1 MRIAFYAPLKPPG
14 DALAAGTRDTA
25 RVLMDALAHAGHSVE
40 LVSTFRSYEDEG
52 DPDRQIALR
61 EEGTAIAR
69 HLATQWRSGR
79 RAPRPDLW
87 FTHHVYYKAPDWL
100 GPLVSVELAV
110 PYVIAEASHAPKRAG
125 SGWAIGHEAA
135 AEAIRRA
142 NLVLC
147 PTRHDVVGVQSLV
160 FNPERVARLLPFL
173 DPAPF
178 REAAGMR
185 EAHRAALAAA
195 HCLNP
200 GVPWIMSAAMMRPGN
215 KVASYRALAAA
226 LVHLEDLP
234 WRLLVAGDG
243 PARPEIEAAIEAA
256 LPGRACFL
264 GRLELAEL
272 APVYAASDLCVWPA
286 VNANYGRAMLEAQA
300 AGTAVVSCAPRGVP
314 DSVAEGRTG
323 VHVPPGDPEALAR
336 VIRGLLLRPS
346 RRAAM
351 GQAAMAYIDEE
362 RSVEAAAA
370 RLNRALAAVPGA
382 PVPGSRGP

>member
-1 MRIAFYAPLKPPG
+1 MQIAFYAPLRPPG
-14 DALAAGTRDTA
+14 DAMAADTRDTA
-25 RVLMDALAHAGHSVE
+25 RFLMEALARAGHAVE

-52 DPDRQIALR
+52 DLDRQVALR
-61 EEGTAIAR
+61 DEGTAIAR
-69 HLATQWRSGR
+69 HLAVQWRSGR
-79 RAPRPDLW
+79 RAARPDLW

-100 GPLVSVELAV
+100 GPLVSAELGV

-160 FNPERVARLLPFL
+160 FNRERVARLLPFL

-178 REAAGMR
+178 RQAAGVR

-195 HCLNP
+195 HRLNP
-200 GVPWIMSAAMMRPGN
+200 GVPWIMAAAMMRPGN

-226 LVHLEDLP
+226 LVRLDDLP

-243 PARPEIEAAIEAA
+243 PARPEIETAIETT

-264 GRLELAEL
+264 GRLEPADL
-272 APVYAASDLCVWPA
+272 APVYAASDLYVWPA
-286 VNANYGRAMLEAQA
+286 VNASYGRAMLEAQA
-300 AGTAVVSCAPRGVP
+300 AGTAIVSCAPRGVP

-323 VHVPPGDPEALAR
+323 VHVAPGNAEALAES
-336 VIRGLLLRPS
+336 IRALLLRPS
-346 RRAAM
+346 RRAAL
-351 GQAAMAYIDEE
+351 GQAAMSFIDEE
-362 RSVEAAAA
+362 RSVKAAAA
-370 RLNRALAAVPGA
+370 RLNRTLAAALGGPL
-382 PVPGSRGP
+382 PGSRGP